1 MFKPIQFHP
10 EVEGLVRFVEESDP
24 RVIVEQTLEK
34 LRNGTSAAQMIRAN
48 SLAVVRSTEVPPQH
62 HGGPLHPVCGV
73 HAVHRVAQRLA
84 GELSYLPILQH
95 TAVCNHH
102 VNSPHMGP
110 YVMAEIDP
118 IEGAPSSVESFHV
131 SEEALTE
138 GLAPAAKA
146 ATHGIEATKGAFHKS
161 LRAMEAPA
169 AEHYFLWLLNH
180 LSPGESLDQLLPL
193 AIARNGMDDHN
204 FIYPVY
210 TARALDWLGWEWASV
225 LARPAVRYQA
235 RRPSRLLPKMFDFAE
250 VEALLDTYKLLEIDI
265 QEESTPAETTRIGE
279 LGLQM
284 GRTKKYLGNIELMA
298 EALASGLSLEG
309 AGEALSIAA
318 AAAYLST
325 SYGNPMDSHLHTGT
339 NNRRYLLSQNG
350 VSLRNKLLGL
360 LTGFTGPEVLLA
372 ERLLNWESNLAPNIS
387 ASLPD
392 RGQEELLD
400 AITDSIEG
408 QPWLDWRQIGV
419 AMTVAPDEV
428 RNSIALAR
436 QYSDKGYDPRAYFD
450 RLAEIACRDDFT
462 EMHSLKHFQAIAD
475 EYYSTREPFRWLH
488 MVSAAK
494 SAAVIHAGKEHSVY
508 RQAMELMAA

>member
-1 MFKPIQFHP
+1 
-10 EVEGLVRFVEESDP
+10 
-24 RVIVEQTLEK
+24 
-34 LRNGTSAAQMIRAN
+34 
-48 SLAVVRSTEVPPQH
+48 
-62 HGGPLHPVCGV
+62 
-73 HAVHRVAQRLA
+73 
-84 GELSYLPILQH
+84 
-95 TAVCNHH
+95 
-102 VNSPHMGP
+102 
-110 YVMAEIDP
+110 
-118 IEGAPSSVESFHV
+118 
-131 SEEALTE
+131 
-138 GLAPAAKA
+138 
-146 ATHGIEATKGAFHKS
+146 
-161 LRAMEAPA
+161 
-169 AEHYFLWLLNH
+169 
-180 LSPGESLDQLLPL
+180 
-193 AIARNGMDDHN
+193 
-204 FIYPVY
+204 
-210 TARALDWLGWEWASV
+210 
-225 LARPAVRYQA
+225 
-235 RRPSRLLPKMFDFAE
+235 MFDFAE

-309 AGEALSIAA
+309 AGEALSIGSE
-318 AAAYLST
+318 AAYLST

-428 RNSIALAR
+428 RNSIALAH